1 MDCRKARYFLIASF
15 DGELDGDTR
24 KSLSYHLK
32 DCKKCRHEAFYY
44 RELFSAKENLT
55 ELAPANDFNE
65 KLVATIRLR
74 EAQAAWPKA
83 APSRKRSRKWQIAL
97 VPPVFVVAAA
107 AAFMIFSTQ
116 TATDQA
122 NQPVDLA
129 EQTVSTTQTTTPVPP
144 DVTPTG
150 AESPRYIVYGT
161 PQLVHSQPS
170 VIIRQNTPRSVLLDH
185 PFASQLEQLVNN
197 QLQQD
202 PLAAYR
208 ARQRTLYV
216 LPVVNNAKPKEQI
229 Y

>member
-24 KSLSYHLK
+24 KALSYHLK

-44 RELFSAKENLT
+44 RELFSAKENLP
-55 ELAPANDFNE
+55 ELAPSTEFNE

-74 EAQAAWPKA
+74 EAQAAWPKPA
-83 APSRKRSRKWQIAL
+83 DSKRRARKWQFAL
-97 VPPVFVVAAA
+97 VPPVFVAAAA
-107 AAFMIFSTQ
+107 AAFLIFTSGPVSDQNQ
-116 TATDQA
+116 TPAEVA
-122 NQPVDLA
+122 SNAAQP
-129 EQTVSTTQTTTPVPP
+129 
-144 DVTPTG
+144 
-150 AESPRYIVYGT
+150 AESVAPAATHTGIDTPRYNPYGSIQFVQT
-161 PQLVHSQPS
+161 QPA
-170 VIIRQNTPRSVLLDH
+170 VIIPRTSRPALLDH
-185 PFASQLEQLVNN
+185 PFASQLEQLVTS

-216 LPVVNNAKPKEQI
+216 LPKVTNAKPKEQI